1 MKPLEPD
8 RIAWAVHIACLLE
21 VCANKPGNVTWG
33 KDFWDT
39 RFVDFMASA
48 VAVGPALRDASRTPV
63 GETILRAVHDTRR
76 LVSTNTNL
84 GMILLLTPLAKAAGL
99 GHPQGLRAGVSEVL
113 RTLTV
118 NDARMAFEAIRLVN
132 PGGLGDADRYDV
144 HEIEVD
150 VTLREA
156 MASAQERDTVARE
169 YVTDFEVTFELGY
182 VTLYQFWKEGRSF
195 SDSIVQTALTIL
207 AQVPDTLI
215 VRKEGMAVAQEISRQ
230 AQQVLRTGGAFSQRG
245 REALRAFDLSIRDE
259 GHRLNPGTTAD
270 LIAASLFVFLIEGEA
285 MEAFPDLLAQW

>member
-1 MKPLEPD
+1 VKSLEPD

-21 VCANKPGNVTWG
+21 VCADKPGNVTWG

-48 VAVGPALRDASRTPV
+48 VAIGPALRDASHTPV
-63 GETILRAVHDTRR
+63 GETILRAVRDTRK

-84 GMILLLTPLAKAAGL
+84 GMILLLAPLARAAGL
-99 GHPQGLRAGVSEVL
+99 EHPQGLRAGVSEVL
-113 RTLTV
+113 KALTV
-118 NDARMAFEAIRLVN
+118 DDARMAFEAIRIVN

-144 HEIEVD
+144 HNADVD

-156 MASAQERDTVARE
+156 MASAQARDTVARE
-169 YVTDFEVTFELGY
+169 YVTDFEVTFELGC
-182 VTLYQFWKEGRSF
+182 VTLCQLWKEGRSF
-195 SDSIVQTALTIL
+195 SNSIVQTALTIL

-215 VRKEGMAVAQEISRQ
+215 VRKEGLAVAQGISRR
-230 AQQVLRTGGAFSQRG
+230 AEQVLRAGGAFSERG

-259 GHRLNPGTTAD
+259 RHRLNPGTTAD
-270 LIAASLFVFLIEGEA
+270 LTAAALFVFLIEGGA
-285 MEAFPDLLAQW
+285 MEVFPDLLAQW

>member
-21 VCANKPGNVTWG
+21 VCADKPGNVTWG

-48 VAVGPALRDASRTPV
+48 VAIGPALRDAPRAPV
-63 GETILRAVHDTRR
+63 GETILRAVRDTRK

-84 GMILLLTPLAKAAGL
+84 GMILLLTPLARAAGL
-99 GHPQGLRAGVSEVL
+99 RHPQGLRAGVSEVL
-113 RTLTV
+113 KALTV
-118 NDARMAFEAIRLVN
+118 DDARMAFEAIRLVN

-144 HEIEVD
+144 HNADVD

-156 MASAQERDTVARE
+156 MASAQARDTVARE
-169 YVTDFEVTFELGY
+169 YVTDFEVTFELSY
-182 VTLYQFWKEGRSF
+182 VTLCQLWKEGRGF

-207 AQVPDTLI
+207 AQIPDTLI
-215 VRKEGMAVAQEISRQ
+215 VRKEGLAVAQKVSRQ
-230 AQQVLRTGGAFSQRG
+230 AQQVLRAGGAFSKRG
-245 REALRAFDLSIRDE
+245 REALHAFDLSIRDE
-259 GHRLNPGTTAD
+259 RHRLNPGTTAD
-270 LIAASLFVFLIEGEA
+270 LTAAALFVFLIEGGA
-285 MEAFPDLLAQW
+285 MEVFPDLLAQW

>member
-21 VCANKPGNVTWG
+21 VCADKPGNVTWG

-48 VAVGPALRDASRTPV
+48 VAIGPALRDASHTPV
-63 GETILRAVHDTRR
+63 GETILRAVRDTRR

-84 GMILLLTPLAKAAGL
+84 GMILLLAPLARAAGL
-99 GHPQGLRAGVSEVL
+99 EHPQGLRAGVSEVL
-113 RTLTV
+113 KALTV
-118 NDARMAFEAIRLVN
+118 DDARMAFEAIRIVN

-144 HEIEVD
+144 HNADVD

-156 MASAQERDTVARE
+156 MASAQTRDTVARE

-182 VTLYQFWKEGRSF
+182 VTLCQLWKEGRGF
-195 SDSIVQTALTIL
+195 SNSIVQTALTIL

-215 VRKEGMAVAQEISRQ
+215 VRKEGLAVAQEISRQ
-230 AQQVLRTGGAFSQRG
+230 AEQVLRAGGAFSERG
-245 REALRAFDLSIRDE
+245 WEALRAFDLSIRDE
-259 GHRLNPGTTAD
+259 RHRLNPGTTAD
-270 LIAASLFVFLIEGEA
+270 LTAAALFVFLIEGGA
-285 MEAFPDLLAQW
+285 MEVFPDLLAQW